1 MIGDGGKWWGKRTV
15 GKRASKKKIRMRK
28 CKLVKN
34 ATEYIS
40 FVLGLAS
47 SSGLLLPVCCGVCM
61 EMYPGQDKT
70 LGCLTFVYLCMEK
83 LICQINR

>member
-1 MIGDGGKWWGKRTV
+1 MGEENCGKK
-15 GKRASKKKIRMRK
+15 SEQKKIRMRK

-47 SSGLLLPVCCGVCM
+47 SSGLLLAVCCGVCM

-70 LGCLTFVYLCMEK
+70 LGCLIFFLSLHGK
-83 LICQINR
+83 DDLPN